1 MLWALRPKLPILNDG
16 GVPMWL
22 TVCVLTIALAI
33 GWGARKLRWGT
44 TRTALRKLKD
54 ADVCFGS
61 KADICS
67 ARRNVR
73 FTPESECN

>member
-33 GWGARKLRWGT
+33 GSLE
-44 TRTALRKLKD
+44 
-54 ADVCFGS
+54 
-61 KADICS
+61 
-67 ARRNVR
+67 N
-73 FTPESECN
+73 